1 MHSGLAPTRSEQIA
15 GHLATGC
22 WNAVLVPHCPENTE
36 PRLAPAATP
45 TARGPDQPRK
55 LHESR
60 STGSNQRR
68 APPAHAW
75 TCGFATQRQRHSAYD
90 GAMATS
96 PKAQRVEALRR
107 KQSDLRK
114 KVAKSTSDVAFNMGK
129 AADCRTAAAKSRS
142 AATVKSKM
150 CQADQHEAK
159 AIAAERTRAKLESE
173 IARRDAELVR
183 ALGEVDKERES
194 EERRTRKKDEARV
207 KALEDR
213 LHGEQARSDPLGN
226 IGRGSAPAEWDFFIS
241 YASVDKATTVRPLA
255 EVLRAGGARVWFD
268 EFELR
273 VGDDLRA
280 RIDDGLARSRFG
292 VVVLSS
298 AFLAGRHWTDNE
310 LSGLFASQKRIL
322 PIWHHVS
329 HDEVAGYS
337 PILAGRVALTTA
349 TMSLDAIAAE
359 LLAFITD

>member
-1 MHSGLAPTRSEQIA
+1 
-15 GHLATGC
+15 
-22 WNAVLVPHCPENTE
+22 
-36 PRLAPAATP
+36 
-45 TARGPDQPRK
+45 
-55 LHESR
+55 
-60 STGSNQRR
+60 
-68 APPAHAW
+68 
-75 TCGFATQRQRHSAYD
+75 
-90 GAMATS
+90 MATN

-114 KVAKSTSDVAFNMGK
+114 KVAKSTSDVAENRKK
-129 AADCRTAAAKSRS
+129 AADCRSAAAKSRS
-142 AATVKSKM
+142 TSTAKSKM
-150 CQADQHEAK
+150 RQADQYEAK

-173 IARRDAELVR
+173 IARRDAEIVR
-183 ALGEVDKERES
+183 ALGEVEKERER

-213 LHGEQARSDPLGN
+213 LRGEHGRPDPLGH
-226 IGRGSAPAEWDFFIS
+226 IGPSSGPAEWDFFIS
-241 YASVDKATTVRPLA
+241 HASVDKAKTVRPLA
-255 EVLRAGGARVWFD
+255 EMLRAGGARVWFD

-298 AFLAGRHWTDNE
+298 AFLEGRPWTENE
-310 LSGLFASQKRIL
+310 LSGLFANQTRIL

-329 HDEVAGYS
+329 QDEVAGYS

-349 TMSLDAIAAE
+349 TKSLDAIAAE

>member
-1 MHSGLAPTRSEQIA
+1 
-15 GHLATGC
+15 
-22 WNAVLVPHCPENTE
+22 
-36 PRLAPAATP
+36 
-45 TARGPDQPRK
+45 
-55 LHESR
+55 
-60 STGSNQRR
+60 
-68 APPAHAW
+68 
-75 TCGFATQRQRHSAYD
+75 
-90 GAMATS
+90 MATT

-142 AATVKSKM
+142 AATAKSKM
-150 CQADQHEAK
+150 RQADQYEAK

-173 IARRDAELVR
+173 IARRDAGLVR

-194 EERRTRKKDEARV
+194 EERRTRKKDVARV

-213 LHGEQARSDPLGN
+213 LRGEQGRSDPLGY
-226 IGRGSAPAEWDFFIS
+226 IGRNSAPAEWDFFIS
-241 YASVDKATTVRPLA
+241 HASVDKAATVRPLA
-255 EVLRAGGARVWFD
+255 ELLLAGGARVWFD

-292 VVVLSS
+292 VVVLSN
-298 AFLAGRHWTDNE
+298 AFLEGRHWTENE

-329 HDEVAGYS
+329 YDEVAGYS
-337 PILAGRVALTTA
+337 PMLAGRVALTTA
-349 TMSLDAIAAE
+349 TESLDAIAAK

>member
-1 MHSGLAPTRSEQIA
+1 MHPRRLPVGRDASRESLRAEA
-15 GHLATGC
+15 F
-22 WNAVLVPHCPENTE
+22 V
-36 PRLAPAATP
+36 PRLARKHSSTCPDPFPATSRRAAAGVPPLTFATP
-45 TARGPDQPRK
+45 
-55 LHESR
+55 
-60 STGSNQRR
+60 
-68 APPAHAW
+68 
-75 TCGFATQRQRHSAYD
+75 RQRHPAYD
-90 GAMATS
+90 GAMATT

-114 KVAKSTSDVAFNMGK
+114 KVAKSTSDVALNRGK

-142 AATVKSKM
+142 AATAKSKVR
-150 CQADQHEAK
+150 QADQYETK

-194 EERRTRKKDEARV
+194 EERRTRRKDEARV

-213 LHGEQARSDPLGN
+213 LRGEQARSDPLSY
-226 IGRGSAPAEWDFFIS
+226 IRRSSATAEWDFFIS
-241 YASVDKATTVRPLA
+241 HASVDKATTVRPLA
-255 EVLRAGGARVWFD
+255 ELLLAGGARVWFD

-280 RIDDGLARSRFG
+280 RIDDGLTRSRFG
-292 VVVLSS
+292 VVVLSN
-298 AFLAGRHWTDNE
+298 AFLEGRHWTENE

-337 PILAGRVALTTA
+337 PMLAGRVALTTA
-349 TMSLDAIAAE
+349 TESLDAIAAK